1 MPTTGTDGTSWCL
14 LVDTYG
20 AFIGKHSERLRIS
33 VKGEVQAERPLLGL
47 EHVLVLGGG
56 VSLSADAVRACA
68 ERGIP
73 ISFLSSRGQPYA
85 TLLAPDLVGTV
96 QTRRQQLLAYLDE
109 RGVWLAK
116 AFARGKL
123 LNQANLLKYM
133 AKYRRERDRAGYEVA
148 REAAFELEELARRIE
163 ELAGGQVEE
172 IRERALGLEGQG
184 ATRYWPAVRRLVSP
198 ELGWAGRETRG
209 AQDLVNMALNYGYG
223 VLYGQVERAVV
234 LAGLDPYAGF
244 LHEDTADLPSEVL
257 DLAPTDL
264 RHRIRRSDPPDA
276 LPTERIHDAE
286 ECGQARFP
294 PATTSGE
301 DAKPRFM
308 FGHGALTGVEQVD
321 RQDNL
326 SRGRRHRHSPTGSR
340 PDHHRLPSPR
350 AVPSASGR
358 LRPVRL

>member
-1 MPTTGTDGTSWCL
+1 MWGSMPTTGTAGTNWCL

-85 TLLAPDLVGTV
+85 TLLAPELVGTV

-133 AKYRRERDRAGYEVA
+133 AKYRRERDREGYEVA

-163 ELAGGQVEE
+163 ELASGRVEE

-184 ATRYWPAVRRLVSP
+184 ATRYWSAVRRLVSP

-244 LHEDTADLPSEVL
+244 LHEDRPGKPSLVL
-257 DLAPTDL
+257 DLIEEFRQMVVDRTLFGLLNKGVELTVVDGRLDDGTRKLLAQRVL
-264 RHRIRRSDPPDA
+264 
-276 LPTERIHDAE
+276 ERLEGE
-286 ECGQARFP
+286 EPYEGRKVRLKTIVQAQARHI
-294 PATTSGE
+294 ATYLRGE
-301 DAKPRFM
+301 GKPY
-308 FGHGALTGVEQVD
+308 QPWI
-321 RQDNL
+321 
-326 SRGRRHRHSPTGSR
+326 GRW
-340 PDHHRLPSPR
+340 
-350 AVPSASGR
+350 
-358 LRPVRL
+358 